1 MSLTGVSNS
10 ERLEGGL
17 HHGPALQDYLR
28 VVRRR
33 KWVIVEVVLVV
44 TLASVLF
51 SLRQEHMYR
60 ASSQVLLSDQN
71 LASALTG
78 TQQSTGVSLQA
89 DRVAQTQADLARVP
103 DVAKRTIAAVGLHR
117 SPGALLEHSSVSAR
131 TNADLLE
138 FSVTDHVPKLAAEL
152 ATAYA
157 RQYVLYRQ
165 QLDTGALQRARSE
178 VQHRIDK
185 LPKGEG
191 PLLRSLLEKDQQLA
205 TMEALQTSNASVVE
219 NASGAS
225 QVQPRPVRNGALGF
239 GIGLVLG
246 FMLAFLW
253 DALDSRV
260 RSAEE
265 IGERLG
271 VPLLARLPEPPKR
284 LQKGDQLVIL
294 ADPRSV
300 GAEAFRMLRTN
311 LEFARLGH
319 DVKTIMVT
327 SAVEQEGK
335 STSVANLGVAL
346 ARSGQNVALVD
357 LDLRRPFL
365 NRLFDLHDRPGL
377 TEVAIGEARLDDAL
391 VSIPFRD
398 LSEPGALQV
407 APGFGNGRVKVSAAP
422 TLLHNGSLSVLVA
435 GPIPPN
441 PGDFFGSAA
450 LAAILR
456 EVRERFDTVLIDTA
470 PSLKVGDA
478 ITLSSDIDAVVVVTR
493 MNVIRRSM
501 LNELR
506 RLLDSSPTRKL
517 GFVVTGAESEEDYG
531 YGGYGHRVYGQHT
544 EPAATERTARAAR

>member
-1 MSLTGVSNS
+1 MSPGVSKS
-10 ERLEGGL
+10 EPFEGGL
-17 HHGPALQDYLR
+17 HRGPTLLDYLR

-33 KWVIVEVVLVV
+33 KWIVVEVVVLV
-44 TLASVLF
+44 TLAAVLS
-51 SLRQEHMYR
+51 SLRQEDMYR

-78 TQQSTGVSLQA
+78 TQASTGVSLQA

-117 SPGALLEHSSVSAR
+117 SPRALLAHSSVSVK
-131 TNADLLE
+131 TNADLLQ
-138 FSVTDHVPKLAAEL
+138 FSVTDHVAKVAAEL

-165 QLDTGALQRARSE
+165 QLDTGALQRARLE
-178 VQHRIDK
+178 VQQRIDK
-185 LPKGEG
+185 LPKTGG
-191 PLLRSLLEKDQQLA
+191 PLLRSLVEKDQQLA

-219 NASGAS
+219 SASGAA
-225 QVQPRPVRNGALGF
+225 QVQPRPVRNGILGF
-239 GIGLVLG
+239 GIALVLG
-246 FMLAFLW
+246 FMFAFLW

-265 IGERLG
+265 IGERLNL
-271 VPLLARLPEPPKR
+271 PLLARLPEPPKR
-284 LQKGDQLVIL
+284 LQKGEQLVIL

-311 LEFARLGH
+311 LEFSRLGH
-319 DVKTIMVT
+319 DVKTIMIT

-346 ARSGQNVALVD
+346 ARSGQHVALVD

-365 NRLFDLHDRPGL
+365 NRLFGLDNGPGL

-391 VSIPFRD
+391 VSVAFRD
-398 LSEPGALQV
+398 LGDAGVGQSASSSTNGGGDVTAAQTALQ
-407 APGFGNGRVKVSAAP
+407 
-422 TLLHNGSLSVLVA
+422 TGSLSVLA
-435 GPIPPN
+435 SGPIPPN

-478 ITLSSDIDAVVVVTR
+478 MTLSPDIDAVVVVTR
-493 MNVIRRSM
+493 VNVIRRAM

-506 RLLDSSPTRKL
+506 RLLESSPTRTL
-517 GFVVTGAESEEDYG
+517 GFVVTGADSEEDYG
-531 YGGYGHRVYGQHT
+531 YGGYGRRIYGQHIGRATT
-544 EPAATERTARAAR
+544 EQRVRTAR